1 MLLAAFLS
9 GNTGLG
15 EDKGFAGEARITGLG
30 GVKREAFGDCW
41 LLELRPGGGL
51 GVLITFSAN
60 ISKPNRLPE
69 LVLID
74 FRSFSFTLA
83 SASAILCLFFSDL
96 SCLLLSEEDL

>member
-30 GVKREAFGDCW
+30 GVKWAGLGDCR
-41 LLELRPGGGL
+41 LLELRPGGGFWIL
-51 GVLITFSAN
+51 AFSAN
-60 ISKPNRLPE
+60 ISKPYRLPE

-74 FRSFSFTLA
+74 FRSFSLTLA

-96 SCLLLSEEDL
+96 SCLLPSEDL